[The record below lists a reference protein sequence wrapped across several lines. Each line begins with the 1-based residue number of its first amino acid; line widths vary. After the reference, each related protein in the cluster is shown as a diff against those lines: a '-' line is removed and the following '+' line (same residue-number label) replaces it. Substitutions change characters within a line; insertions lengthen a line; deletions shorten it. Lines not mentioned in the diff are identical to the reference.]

1 MPALRT
7 GIDLV
12 EIERLENLKP
22 EIRTRFCQRVFTM
35 QELAYAGGRLERLAA
50 MFAAKEAV
58 AKALGCG
65 IGPIHW
71 KDIEIRHTDEG
82 QPYLELAGPA
92 RNLARQL
99 GLQSWSLSLTH
110 TRTTAAAVVVALG
123 GDLTDDE
130 PE

>member
-82 QPYLELAGPA
+82 PRIWNSPDR
-92 RNLARQL
+92 RNGHA
-99 GLQSWSLSLTH
+99 SLVYNLVSQLTH
-110 TRTTAAAVVVALG
+110 TRPRQPRWWSPWAG
-123 GDLTDDE
+123 FDR
-130 PE
+130 